1 MEVRVQDEWWA
12 MGLRGDTRVGLEWR
26 FFFEE
31 VKREEKNQS
40 YCQVLKIRMG

>member
-26 FFFEE
+26 FFFRRGKTRGEE
-31 VKREEKNQS
+31 SILLSSVED
-40 YCQVLKIRMG
+40 